1 MKNLVIILGV
11 SILFSQSSFS
21 QSSPS
26 SVKPSHCSIEKDS
39 GESSPYPDSLK
50 GSGVQG
56 TVLVDAVIGTNG
68 CTENVT
74 VVRKLHPELDKI
86 AAHLVSSWKFKP
98 AMKDGHPVK
107 VLVRIGV
114 AFKDDSQLH

>member
-11 SILFSQSSFS
+11 SILFSQSSSS
-21 QSSPS
+21 QSGPS
-26 SVKPSHCSIEKDS
+26 SARLRHCSIEKDS
-39 GESSPYPDSLK
+39 GEPSPYPDSLK
-50 GSGVQG
+50 GSGIQG

-68 CTENVT
+68 CAESVT
-74 VVRKLHPELDKI
+74 VVRKLHPELDNI
-86 AAHLVSSWKFKP
+86 AKHLVSSWKFQP

-114 AFKDDSQLH
+114 AFKDNSQQH